1 MKTSKELNE
10 LNNAI
15 GKAVFAYHNAISE
28 NLKESGKEH
37 KVVGYEDED
46 EEGLRLEIIGR
57 HDDAVSIVVDKIRY
71 NKENN
76 SVEVHICEE
85 DYCEQDYWTYIS
97 ILGDAQDYVNQS
109 IDWEEE

>member
-10 LNNAI
+10 LYIAI

-37 KVVGYEDED
+37 KVVSYEDED
-46 EEGLRLEIIGR
+46 EKGLRLEILGK
-57 HDDAVSIVVDKIRY
+57 HNDAVSMVIDKIRY
-71 NKENN
+71 NKGNN

-85 DYCEQDYWTYIS
+85 DYRKQDYWTYIS
-97 ILGDAQDYVNQS
+97 TLGDAQDYVNQS

>member
-10 LNNAI
+10 LNIAI
-15 GKAVFAYHNAISE
+15 GKAVFAYHNAIFE

-37 KVVGYEDED
+37 KVVSYEDEG
-46 EEGLRLEIIGR
+46 EKGLRLEIIGR
-57 HDDAVSIVVDKIRY
+57 HNDAVSMVIDKIRY
-71 NKENN
+71 NKGNN

-85 DYCEQDYWTYIS
+85 DYRKQDYWTYIS
-97 ILGDAQDYVNQS
+97 TLGDAQDYVNQS